1 LPSALRMVDNPQGGN
16 GLPQFNPKQL
26 RQLQQTMARQ
36 FEQTQSDLANREV
49 EGSAGGGAVTV
60 RCNGQQRVLGVAIDQ
75 AVLEE
80 GSEMVSDLVQAAVN
94 DALDRS
100 RELAARS
107 MEAILPPGM
116 LPPGVL

>member
-1 LPSALRMVDNPQGGN
+1 M
-16 GLPQFNPKQL
+16 PQFNPKQL
-26 RQLQQTMARQ
+26 RQLQQNMARQ
-36 FEQTQSDLANREV
+36 WEQAQDDLANHEV

-60 RCNGQQRVLGVAIDQ
+60 RCNGQQRLTGVTLDP

-80 GSEMVSDLVQAAVN
+80 GVEMVSDLVQAAVN

-107 MEAILPPGM
+107 MESLLPPGLM
-116 LPPGVL
+116 PPGMR

>member
-1 LPSALRMVDNPQGGN
+1 MPAPNPR
-16 GLPQFNPKQL
+16 QL
-26 RQLQQTMARQ
+26 RQLQQNLARQ
-36 FEQTQSDLANREV
+36 WEQAQDALANQEV

-60 RCNGQQRVLGVAIDQ
+60 RCNGQQRLTSVLLDP

-80 GSEMVSDLVQAAVN
+80 GAELVGDLIQAAVN

-107 MEAILPPGM
+107 MESLLPPGM
-116 LPPGVL
+116 LSPGGR

>member
-1 LPSALRMVDNPQGGN
+1 VPAPNPR
-16 GLPQFNPKQL
+16 QL
-26 RQLQQTMARQ
+26 RQLQQNLARQ
-36 FEQTQSDLANREV
+36 WEQAQDALANQEV

-60 RCNGQQRVLGVAIDQ
+60 RCNGQQRLTSVSLDP

-80 GSEMVSDLVQAAVN
+80 GAELVADLIQAAVN

-107 MEAILPPGM
+107 MESLLPPGM
-116 LPPGVL
+116 LSPGGR

>member
-1 LPSALRMVDNPQGGN
+1 MPAPNPR
-16 GLPQFNPKQL
+16 QL
-26 RQLQQTMARQ
+26 RQLQQNLARQ
-36 FEQTQSDLANREV
+36 WEQAQDALANQEV

-60 RCNGQQRVLGVAIDQ
+60 RCNGQQRLTSVSLDP

-80 GSEMVSDLVQAAVN
+80 GAELVGDLIQAAVN

-107 MEAILPPGM
+107 MESLLPPGM
-116 LPPGVL
+116 LSPGGR